1 MDSGALVLTDG
12 DHVRRFQETGDNACF
27 AELFVRHRK
36 KVFLACKG
44 FFSETQRAEDATQ
57 ETFLRAYEKLRSFQG
72 GDFAAWLMRIARN
85 VCIDD
90 WRRKRAELVNDD
102 WQLAERAVSA
112 TPEPFFEQHERA
124 QRIMREMN
132 SLPPEQRQCLELKI
146 QGYSYE
152 ETSARTGL
160 SIDAVKSHLQ
170 NGRRML
176 WKRME
181 AALSES
187 Q

>member
-1 MDSGALVLTDG
+1 
-12 DHVRRFQETGDNACF
+12 
-27 AELFVRHRK
+27 
-36 KVFLACKG
+36 
-44 FFSETQRAEDATQ
+44 
-57 ETFLRAYEKLRSFQG
+57 
-72 GDFAAWLMRIARN
+72 MRIARN

-90 WRRKRAELVNDD
+90 WRKKSAELVNDD
-102 WQLAERAVSA
+102 WQSSERAVSGA
-112 TPEPFFEQHERA
+112 PEPFFEQHERA
-124 QRIMREMN
+124 QKIVREMN
-132 SLPPEQRQCLELKI
+132 SLPPQQRQCLELKI